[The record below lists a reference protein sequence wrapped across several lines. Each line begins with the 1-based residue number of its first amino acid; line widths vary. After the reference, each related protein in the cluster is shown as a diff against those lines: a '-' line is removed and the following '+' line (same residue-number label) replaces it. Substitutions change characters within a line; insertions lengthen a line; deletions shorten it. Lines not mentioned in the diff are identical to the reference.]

1 MRSIG
6 EFDDFDIRIEDMV
19 QLDNDWLKYKVIENA
34 EDFGTRPSGKA
45 LKTDVLNI
53 IKRMSKPIILDFAD
67 IAIVGSSFI
76 DEFIAKMYVEL
87 GSVKFNQLISIVN
100 MNDEL
105 VHLCNRAIAM
115 RINQA
120 WETKE

>member
-6 EFDDFDIRIEDMV
+6 EFDDFDIRIEDMI
-19 QLDNDWLKYKVIENA
+19 QLDNDWLKYKVIEYA

-45 LKTDVLNI
+45 LKIDVLNI
-53 IKRMSKPIILDFAD
+53 IKRTGKPIILDFTD
-67 IAIVGSSFI
+67 IIIVGSSFI

-87 GSVKFNQLISIVN
+87 GSIKFNQLISIVN
-100 MNDEL
+100 MNNEL

-115 RINQA
+115 RINQT
-120 WETKE
+120 WETKK